1 MISEDPALESR
12 NKQDER
18 PEGIM
23 ICCRHCGKFLIRKG
37 KRQEF
42 CTSPECQ
49 KARKARNQKDFRNR
63 KALEKAQNEAKS
75 VKKNAKKN
83 KQADAST
90 D

>member
-1 MISEDPALESR
+1 MISEDPTLENR

-49 KARKARNQKDFRNR
+49 KARKARNQKDFRKR
-63 KALEKAQNEAKS
+63 KAVEKAQN
-75 VKKNAKKN
+75 KKQQN
-83 KQADAST
+83 KRIHQI
-90 D
+90 